1 MIVFVKMVFY
11 MGKYSAIKKMSR
23 QAQEELFIDFAKALS
38 SVRNSVEAANFIR
51 DLLSEAE
58 VVMLARRLQV
68 ARLLMNGYTYEDI
81 EREMKVSNTTI
92 AKVQTW
98 LNLYGDGYRT
108 IVERIKDK
116 AVEKHE
122 GPLSWSKVKKKYP
135 MYFWPELILKEIVK
149 SANKREKE
157 KLAKVVSSLKEKT
170 KLSKELMQ
178 ILSSSKSYHTQ

>member
-1 MIVFVKMVFY
+1 
-11 MGKYSAIKKMSR
+11 MGKYTASKRMSR
-23 QAQEELFIDFAKALS
+23 QAQEELFINFAKALS

-81 EREMKVSNTTI
+81 EKEMKVSNTTI

-108 IVERIKDK
+108 IVERTKNQVVAK
-116 AVEKHE
+116 NKE
-122 GPLSWSKVKKKYP
+122 PLSWSKVKKKYP
-135 MYFWPELILKEIVK
+135 MYFWPELLLKEVVN
-149 SANKREKE
+149 SANRREREK
-157 KLAKVVSSLKEKT
+157 LLKVVGALKEKT
-170 KLSKELMQ
+170 KLSKELMK
-178 ILSSSKSYHTQ
+178 ILSSNKSYHTQ